1 MNKKGKVNGK
11 IYDVIDM
18 DEYKA
23 HPDIY
28 NNSFTAIEKE
38 GLLYPIRN
46 NNLAPGFFVKNQV
59 MGVYVQPSSIEDR
72 DMYSAENVIDFSS
85 ATNMKEIIEKKAQ
98 YKDLEREIL
107 CDADN
112 IFKPVIRDN
121 DAPMMKALKEAVI
134 EKNIDINK
142 YETRF
147 GSTFNNDK
155 RIFNNSSITL
165 NKLISTADA
174 LDMKVTVSIE
184 DKNDD
189 VPNPIG
195 KVITVD
201 LIGGG
206 ENE

>member
-11 IYDVIDM
+11 IYDVIDI

-28 NNSFTAIEKE
+28 NNSFTAIENQ

-46 NNLAPGFFVKNQV
+46 NNLAPGFYVKNQV
-59 MGVYVQPSSIEDR
+59 MGIYVQPSIEDR

-112 IFKPVIRDN
+112 IFKPVIREN

-134 EKNIDINK
+134 EKNIDI
-142 YETRF
+142 
-147 GSTFNNDK
+147 
-155 RIFNNSSITL
+155 
-165 NKLISTADA
+165 
-174 LDMKVTVSIE
+174 M
-184 DKNDD
+184 
-189 VPNPIG
+189 
-195 KVITVD
+195 
-201 LIGGG
+201 
-206 ENE
+206 

>member
-11 IYDVIDM
+11 IYEVITQ
-18 DEYKA
+18 DEYYK
-23 HPDIY
+23 HPNIY
-28 NNSFTAIEKE
+28 DGTLTAIEKN
-38 GLLYPIRN
+38 GILYPIRN
-46 NNLAPGFFVKNQV
+46 NDLGPGYYTKSQV
-59 MGVYVQPSSIEDR
+59 MGVYINPHEEDR
-72 DMYSAENVIDFSS
+72 NNYSSDNVIDFSS
-85 ATNMKEIIEKKAQ
+85 ASDMKDIIEKKAQ
-98 YKDLEREIL
+98 YANLEREIL

-112 IFKPVIRDN
+112 IFRPVIREN

-134 EKNIDINK
+134 KKNMDINK
-142 YETRF
+142 YESRF

-184 DKNDD
+184 DKGPD

-195 KVITVD
+195 SVITVD
-201 LIGGG
+201 LI
-206 ENE
+206 E